1 MLLWSYFSVV
11 LTDPGGVPSNWRP
24 FIDEEIGDTDSLTGG
39 SKFGSG
45 LPGNTSDLNNNSRI
59 RYCRK
64 CGRCVL
70 KMDHHCVWV
79 VNCIGALNYKFFL
92 LFLVCSLY
100 SKGLNFMV
108 QHIDLFIVYFDH
120 YLVSLKTQAALGGVV
135 GNLQKIRAFLQI
147 RLREYGVLDFDANDA
162 RMQPPVDTTWQQ
174 IYFCLRTGYY
184 DEARNVALSSRA
196 SHQFAAQ
203 LAEWI
208 YTGGMVSQETA
219 AAATEECEKIL
230 RMGDRIGRPAYD
242 KKKLL
247 LYAIISGS
255 RKQID
260 WLLRHLP
267 KIFNTIKDFLWF
279 KFSAVRDRPGGAASS
294 AILNEAMVPY
304 SLDDLQVYLNKFEP
318 SYYTNNGKDPLFFPA
333 VLYLS
338 KETGDG
344 GFNID
349 AVHISI
355 VLADHG
361 VLSDGVGTGPKLGL
375 MDVFAEAASMIRQY
389 GSTYLHSDNL
399 SAALEYYSQAASA
412 MGGGELSWTGGNNN
426 QQRHGQLMVKQLL
439 TEPLL
444 RDGGISLL
452 RFLNDRTAQQQFLL
466 EAARQCQ
473 EAGIYE
479 KLSLCLICCFC

>member
-1 MLLWSYFSVV
+1 MLLWIYFSVV
-11 LTDPGGVPSNWRP
+11 LTDPGGVLSNWRP
-24 FIDEEIGDTDSLTGG
+24 FIDEEIGDTYPLTGG
-39 SKFGSG
+39 SEFGSG

-64 CGRCVL
+64 CGRYVL

-79 VNCIGALNYKFFL
+79 VNRIGALNYKFFL
-92 LFLVCSLY
+92 LFL
-100 SKGLNFMV
+100 
-108 QHIDLFIVYFDH
+108 
-120 YLVSLKTQAALGGVV
+120 
-135 GNLQKIRAFLQI
+135 I

-162 RMQPPVDTTWQQ
+162 RRQPPVDTTWQQ
-174 IYFCLRTGYY
+174 VFIFSCDLGYY

-196 SHQFAAQ
+196 SHQFA

-208 YTGGMVSQETA
+208 STGGMVSQKTA
-219 AAATEECEKIL
+219 AASTEECEKML

-260 WLLRHLP
+260 WLLRDLP
-267 KIFNTIKDFLWF
+267 TIFNTIKDFLWF
-279 KFSAVRDRPGGAASS
+279 KLSAVRDRPGGAASS
-294 AILNEAMVPY
+294 AILNKSMVPY

-318 SYYTNNGKDPLFFPA
+318 SYYTKNGKDPLVYPYILLLSIQFLPA

-338 KETGDG
+338 KENGDG

-355 VLADHG
+355 VLEDHG
-361 VLSDGVGTGPKLGL
+361 VLSDGAGTGPQLGL
-375 MDVFAEAASMIRQY
+375 MDAFAEAASMIRQY
-389 GSTYLHSDNL
+389 GSAYLHSDNL
-399 SAALEYYSQAASA
+399 SVALEYYAQAASA

-426 QQRHGQLMVKQLL
+426 QQRQRQLMLKQLL
-439 TEPLL
+439 TELLL
-444 RDGGISLL
+444 RDSGISLL
-452 RFLNDRTAQQQFLL
+452 LGARGVGEEGQLRRFLNDRTSQQQFLL

-473 EAGIYE
+473 EAGLYD
-479 KLSLCLICCFC
+479 K